1 MTNIG
6 PDFWGPPAWKFIHI
20 VALAYPVNP
29 SQQEKNNYKQFY
41 TIIGD
46 IIPCHFCRDHYKE
59 HITKNPITDEILSN
73 RKNLLHWTIDI
84 HNEVNKIT
92 GKNVYDYETAIQ
104 LIQQHYIPN
113 NNLDKTSN
121 NNLDKSS
128 NNNLDKSSNNNLDK
142 SSNNNLDKTSND
154 YDKTTNNNLDK
165 SDNYYDK
172 SDNSNNTKYFILFI
186 LIVIIIMFLYYDTRK
201 KTL

>member
-1 MTNIG
+1 MTNLG
-6 PDFWGPPAWKFIHI
+6 PDFWGPHAWKFIHI

-29 SQQEKNNYKQFY
+29 TQQEKNNYRQFY

-59 HITKNPITDEILSN
+59 HIKKNPITDDILSN

-92 GKNVYDYETAIQ
+92 GKNVYDYDTAVQ
-104 LIQQHYIPN
+104 LIQQDTNQPTNIN
-113 NNLDKTSN
+113 NNTNQSANTSN
-121 NNLDKSS
+121 INTNQSA
-128 NNNLDKSSNNNLDK
+128 N
-142 SSNNNLDKTSND
+142 TSNIN
-154 YDKTTNNNLDK
+154 TNHPTNTSNINTNHPTNTNNNI
-165 SDNYYDK
+165 
-172 SDNSNNTKYFILFI
+172 KYIILFV

-201 KTL
+201 KTI

>member
-1 MTNIG
+1 MTNLG

-59 HITKNPITDEILSN
+59 HITKNPITDEVLSN

-92 GKNVYDYETAIQ
+92 GKNVYDYETAVQ
-104 LIQQHYIPN
+104 LIQQHNIPN
-113 NNLDKTSN
+113 NNLDKTTN
-121 NNLDKSS
+121 NNLNEITNS
-128 NNNLDKSSNNNLDK
+128 
-142 SSNNNLDKTSND
+142 NLDKTSNN
-154 YDKTTNNNLDK
+154 YDNLD
-165 SDNYYDK
+165 NNK